1 MAGKSSF
8 GKFNDSLSKGVKAFG
23 KPLTDSKTKGNIFGK
38 YANAITSEDRDV
50 LSKRE
55 ATFPARSH
63 RDIALKNVGGGAI
76 PEFSNSNLYGFAM
89 MTFTGG
95 WDSGWNVIDVKSVLK
110 PPVTAAFT
118 GGDEV
123 GNATDYFFNVN
134 PKAIAVSEPNA
145 VHIVPTQNNG
155 FYVESQGTVL
165 RRLSISGTTGFRP
178 ARSKLNE
185 DQLLPNNPDE
195 PTGYLNHIKLRN
207 LFRNYSQIKKDAKQA
222 KNTYMVWYNG
232 YTQEAW
238 FCEPESFSTSKDAS
252 SPFISRYEIGIT
264 LLHKVAFSAITT
276 KLSPGN
282 LGQQF
287 WLESIRLASL
297 ALNRDN
303 IPGWMKTA
311 NNVSKEVARTIDI
324 VSEGVKTVESYI
336 TNGLALGG
344 TALGI
349 IPALAAPIMQSTKNL
364 LFNTKSLVD
373 TSKTIVD
380 SLDNTLGDFGGL
392 WEDFG
397 ADIQSIATSVIWSTN
412 ALILSELYKN
422 GDSIKSNI
430 EEDNKYYRGTGGNIN
445 PPNDDYIYIES
456 KVPKS
461 INDLDTIL
469 GNNGAPPST
478 KPLLNWAN
486 NLKYPYISP
495 IPSSNTL
502 VPGDTIYIP
511 YPNGK
516 KIPDNIE
523 TKLFPLNIKLGL
535 NEELL
540 GRDIKLVS
548 MVTGTGQKSFDF
560 GISDTGDLDLVESKD
575 NMIQAIYIKL
585 NVERGEL
592 DLHPWFG
599 FIDVIGMKSTLN
611 LSFATNLAINDT
623 MLSDGRIE
631 SISGLTIDVTG
642 DTMRIK
648 LKAHIYGQSAAVPV
662 TVSTGA

>member
-1 MAGKSSF
+1 MANKRAIEG
-8 GKFNDSLSKGVKAFG
+8 FNDTINEGLKTFG
-23 KPLTDSKTKGNIFGK
+23 KPLTDKKKQDSIFGD
-38 YANAITSEDRDV
+38 YANAIRNKEQDV
-50 LSKRE
+50 LSMRE

-63 RDIALKNVGGGAI
+63 REIALQNIGGGPL

-95 WDSGWNVIDVKSVLK
+95 WDSGWNVIDIKSVLK

-118 GGDEV
+118 GGDAV
-123 GNATDYFFNVN
+123 GNASSYFFNVN

-145 VHIVPTQNNG
+145 VHVVPTQNNG

-178 ARSKLNE
+178 ARSKLND

-207 LFRNYSQIKKDAKQA
+207 LFRNYSQLKKDPKQA
-222 KNTYMVWYNG
+222 KNTYLVWYNG

-238 FCEPESFSTSKDAS
+238 FCEPESFSTTKDAS
-252 SPFISRYEIGIT
+252 SPFVSRYEISIT
-264 LLHKVAFSAITT
+264 LLHKVAFSAISV
-276 KLSPGN
+276 KLSPGD
-282 LGQQF
+282 LGEQF
-287 WLESIRLASL
+287 WLESIRLAAL

-303 IPGWMKTA
+303 IPSWLKDTNDVVNDIAKTIDT
-311 NNVSKEVARTIDI
+311 VSKGVAL
-324 VSEGVKTVESYI
+324 VERYL
-336 TNGLALGG
+336 TNALALGG
-344 TALGI
+344 TALGVV
-349 IPALAAPIMQSTKNL
+349 PALAAPIMQSTKNL

-373 TSKTIVD
+373 GTRTFIDSKADT
-380 SLDNTLGDFGGL
+380 LDDFGSL
-392 WEDFG
+392 WENFG
-397 ADIQSIATSVIWSTN
+397 ADIQSICISIAHSTN
-412 ALILSELYKN
+412 ALILSELYKR
-422 GDSIKSNI
+422 GDTIKTNI
-430 EEDNKYYRGTGGNIN
+430 EDSNKYYRGVGGNIN

-456 KVPKS
+456 KVPK
-461 INDLDTIL
+461 NVDDLKTII
-469 GNNGAPPST
+469 GNNDGDINSEQ
-478 KPLLNWAN
+478 LLNWFN
-486 NLKYPYISP
+486 ELKFPYISP

-502 VPGDTIYIP
+502 IPGDTIYIP

-516 KIPDNIE
+516 KIPDTIE
-523 TKLFPLNIKLGL
+523 TKLFPLNITLGL
-535 NEELL
+535 YEEIL

-548 MVTGTGQKSFDF
+548 LVTGTGQKSFDF
-560 GISDTGDLDLVESKD
+560 GISDTGDLDLIESKE

-611 LSFATNLAINDT
+611 LSFAANLAINDT

-631 SISGLTIDVTG
+631 SISGLTISATG
-642 DTMRIK
+642 DVMQIK
-648 LKAHIYGQSAAVPV
+648 LNAHIYGHSGAIPV